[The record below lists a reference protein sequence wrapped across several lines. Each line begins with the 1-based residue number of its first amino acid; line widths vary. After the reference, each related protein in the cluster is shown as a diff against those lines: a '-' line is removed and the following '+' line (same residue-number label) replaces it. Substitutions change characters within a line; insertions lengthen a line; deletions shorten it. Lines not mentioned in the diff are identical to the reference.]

1 MTTGPHIS
9 IKAEPLFNIAGFHIT
24 NSLFSS
30 IIVTILFLLLA
41 LNYSAELKKE
51 RKNGLF
57 YFTNFLLLQ
66 IYNLFNSVV
75 GSKISVFFPWLGA
88 FFLYIL
94 FENWFGL
101 LPGAGSILLRVKEA
115 EGFAYAPLF
124 RANTADLNTTL
135 VLGIVAIILVQYYGI
150 KYVGFTGYIKKY
162 INFSGPM
169 AFVLGILEIVSE
181 ISRIISFCFRLYG
194 NIFAGEVLLVI
205 ISFLVPVLAS
215 FPFLM
220 MEIFVGLIQALVF
233 SMLTSVFFD
242 LATVK
247 HH

>member
-41 LNYSAELKKE
+41 LNYSTEVQKE

-57 YFTNFLLLQ
+57 YFTHFILLQ

-115 EGFAYAPLF
+115 EGFGYAPLL

-135 VLGIVAIILVQYYGI
+135 VLGIVAIVLVQYYGI

-169 AFVLGILEIVSE
+169 AFILGILEIVSE
-181 ISRIISFCFRLYG
+181 ISRIISFSFRLYG

-215 FPFLM
+215 FPFLV